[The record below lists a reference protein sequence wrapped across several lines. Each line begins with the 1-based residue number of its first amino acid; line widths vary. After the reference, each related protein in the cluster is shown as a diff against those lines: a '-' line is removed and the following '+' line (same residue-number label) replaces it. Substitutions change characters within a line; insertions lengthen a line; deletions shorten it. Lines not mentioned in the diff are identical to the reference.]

1 MLFISICVKRFNTLV
16 YKIKYLSGDRKLTV
30 RLLEEYLFGY
40 AYPHATDVTFSLN
53 HI

>member
-1 MLFISICVKRFNTLV
+1 MKRSNALV
-16 YKIKYLSGDRKLTV
+16 YKINYLSGDRKLTV

>member
-1 MLFISICVKRFNTLV
+1 MKRSNALV
-16 YKIKYLSGDRKLTV
+16 YKINNLAGDRKLTA

-40 AYPHATDVTFSLN
+40 AYPHTADVTFAMN